1 MAASVVDAV
10 AEVEEPSAGDE
21 DRPQEEEEVPAD
33 QQMEAST
40 DDDDDDGDDEDNS
53 ASNLPFPSFAPK
65 TFYLLDQTT
74 APRRWC
80 LQLVTS
86 PYPFIIFFYY
96 ATT

>member
-40 DDDDDDGDDEDNS
+40 DDDDDGDDEDNS